1 MYCDLHHI
9 GVNLIRTMA
18 YRHSYRKVQVEQA
31 MQCDGETPV
40 AAQKLSAFSIYCEEL
55 AYCGMRKW
63 VYGTMMN
70 QEEDLATL
78 VGSL

>member
-1 MYCDLHHI
+1 
-9 GVNLIRTMA
+9 
-18 YRHSYRKVQVEQA
+18 

-70 QEEDLATL
+70 
-78 VGSL
+78 